1 MQQQWPRTLQEAVRI
16 SILTM
21 TGKEKEMLRTTAE
34 EDLVFFHCNWAVNI
48 RNEFGL
54 WHGNDELLESC
65 RESEADGASM
75 AIIRAVWET
84 LRDAG

>member
-21 TGKEKEMLRTTAE
+21 TGKDKEMLKNTPE
-34 EDLVFFHCNWAVNI
+34 EDLVFFHCNWAVNM

-54 WHGNDELLESC
+54 WHRNDELLESC
-65 RESEADGASM
+65 GESEADGASM
-75 AIIRAVWET
+75 TIIRAVWKGLQDT
-84 LRDAG
+84 G

>member
-1 MQQQWPRTLQEAVRI
+1 MRQQWPRTLQEAVRI

-21 TGKEKEMLRTTAE
+21 ADKEKEMLRNTPE
-34 EDLVFFHCNWAVNI
+34 EDLVLFHYNWAMNM

-65 RESEADGASM
+65 GESGADGASM
-75 AIIRAVWET
+75 ALIRAVWEA
-84 LRDAG
+84 LKDAE

>member
-1 MQQQWPRTLQEAVRI
+1 MEQQWPRTLQEAVRI

-21 TGKEKEMLRTTAE
+21 TDKDREMLKNTAE
-34 EDLVFFHCNWAVNI
+34 EDLVFFHCNWAVNM

-54 WHGNDELLESC
+54 WHGNDELLRSC
-65 RESEADGASM
+65 GAFDADGASM
-75 AIIRAVWET
+75 AIIRAVWKA